1 MANFYANSIISITH
15 PNSPCITFSLTSR
28 RIECPIHNFR
38 KVQTAENCCSLREVF
53 YFLVSYGVARGVSAG
68 RDTKGGRKPGA
79 PFRVKPQV
87 FCLYAL
93 TVTKKLTGLREKAN
107 FKQSTVLFNM
117 YSCNFFL
124 KTPSWTV
131 KLIEASGKA
140 SLLNGCSFTE
150 VKSLH
155 IHVKST
161 EARFCFPYQRK
172 NSTRL
177 PLKLSGNR
185 V

>member
-1 MANFYANSIISITH
+1 MANFYANFIISITH
-15 PNSPCITFSLTSR
+15 PNSPLITFSLTSR

-68 RDTKGGRKPGA
+68 RDTKGGRKPGV

-107 FKQSTVLFNM
+107 FKRSTVLFNM
-117 YSCNFFL
+117 Y
-124 KTPSWTV
+124 
-131 KLIEASGKA
+131 
-140 SLLNGCSFTE
+140 
-150 VKSLH
+150 
-155 IHVKST
+155 
-161 EARFCFPYQRK
+161 
-172 NSTRL
+172 
-177 PLKLSGNR
+177 
-185 V
+185 

>member
-1 MANFYANSIISITH
+1 MSTSGSNSGSTFLQVANFYANFIISITH

-124 KTPSWTV
+124 KTPS
-131 KLIEASGKA
+131 
-140 SLLNGCSFTE
+140 
-150 VKSLH
+150 
-155 IHVKST
+155 
-161 EARFCFPYQRK
+161 
-172 NSTRL
+172 
-177 PLKLSGNR
+177 
-185 V
+185 

>member
-107 FKQSTVLFNM
+107 CKRSTVLFNM
-117 YSCNFFL
+117 YSCNFFF

-131 KLIEASGKA
+131 KLIEGSVKA
-140 SLLNGCSFTE
+140 SLLNGRFTE
-150 VKSLH
+150 VKSLY

-161 EARFCFPYQRK
+161 ETRFCFPHQRK
-172 NSTRL
+172 NPTRL
-177 PLKLSGNR
+177 DRHNGS
-185 V
+185 